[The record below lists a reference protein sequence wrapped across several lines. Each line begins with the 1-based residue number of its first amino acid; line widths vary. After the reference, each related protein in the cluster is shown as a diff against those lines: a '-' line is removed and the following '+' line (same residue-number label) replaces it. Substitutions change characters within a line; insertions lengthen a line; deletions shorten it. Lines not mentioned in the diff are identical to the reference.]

1 MLKKYSDRVPPEM
14 VAFRLGIIRG
24 QVMAVQEKK
33 RGARSCGLSG
43 LMTNELELGQ
53 VSSKV
58 ECIGSGFCN
67 KIA

>member
-33 RGARSCGLSG
+33 KGGKKLWRKWPDD
-43 LMTNELELGQ
+43 Q
-53 VSSKV
+53 
-58 ECIGSGFCN
+58 
-67 KIA
+67 